1 MAQVINVLGYGDV
14 SFPDGMSMEEIT
26 KALEQLPALGPA
38 ASESRTIPQ
47 ELLRQAGLTARAVG
61 PIAAG
66 AMMGGAVGG
75 PPGALVGAAGMGL
88 GQMIGD
94 PLVNLFNL
102 ATNSNV
108 QPPSQALDTMMTR
121 MGLPAPETSGE
132 RITQDVLKA
141 GTTAGGMARG
151 ATTIADILA
160 KYAAQRGVAAG
171 VTPGVLS
178 TLGQY
183 PAQQVAAAG
192 AAGAA
197 GGLLREG
204 GAGPAAQM
212 GGAMLA
218 GMVAPGGPKLPITQR
233 VGGVPAAMVKPFTE
247 EGRQVIVGNVLN
259 RIATNPQQAMQNMAE
274 SAPLVPGVRP
284 TAAAT
289 ARDPGLAGAETAI
302 RGLDTG
308 GNLFG
313 QQINQNQEA
322 ILNAFR
328 QIGGKPGSIPYA
340 EAKRSAITTPMRE
353 AAFANKQAVDVE
365 PVLSA
370 IQGIM
375 SNPATQRKTVDD
387 AMVYVQ
393 GLLAKRVNPET
404 GTIDPMSLYSIRKD
418 ITDAMNGKLSGDLSN
433 LRLAKGQL
441 ADLLP
446 VIDRTIDAGAP
457 GFMDYM
463 SKYAKSSQGID
474 QMRLL
479 QGIEAKVTT
488 GQPNIST
495 GNPVLAA
502 SALRRQLASA
512 QDELGTQLSQ
522 SAQSKLDNIINEINR
537 GQAATAPGI
546 KPPGSDTF
554 KNMSMG
560 NLIGRVFSES
570 MANNT
575 TLRTMTRPL
584 DWLYKLP
591 DEQVQQLLVQAML
604 DPKLA
609 AQMMAKANI
618 MRVEP
623 LSTALRQKAQQM
635 GFGTLI
641 GTGANQ

>member
-1 MAQVINVLGYGDV
+1 MAQVINVIGYGDI

-26 KALEQLPALGPA
+26 EALKQLPPA
-38 ASESRTIPQ
+38 PAPRSMPE
-47 ELLRQAGLTARAVG
+47 ELTRQAGLAARPMVQS
-61 PIAAG
+61 
-66 AMMGGAVGG
+66 AMTVGG
-75 PPGALVGAAGMGL
+75 LLPMAV
-88 GQMIGD
+88 D

-102 ATNSNV
+102 AAGTKVPTMTQATQTNLN
-108 QPPSQALDTMMTR
+108 R
-121 MGLPAPETSGE
+121 MGFPQPETAQE
-132 RITQDVLKA
+132 RVVQDVGSA
-141 GTTAGGMARG
+141 GYGTAGVAR
-151 ATTIADILA
+151 
-160 KYAAQRGVAAG
+160 
-171 VTPGVLS
+171 
-178 TLGQY
+178 
-183 PAQQVAAAG
+183 AAG
-192 AAGAA
+192 AVAPRLPGMLSEAAKFFAQSPQAQSAAAVTAAGA
-197 GGLLREG
+197 GGALREG
-204 GAGPAAQM
+204 GANPYAQM

-218 GMVAPGGPKLPITQR
+218 GMVAPGGPTLSTTQR
-233 VGGVPAAMVKPFTE
+233 ALAVPGGLVKPFTE
-247 EGRQVIVGNVLN
+247 QGRQVIVGNVLN
-259 RIATNPQQAMQNMAE
+259 RLATNPQQAMQNMAE

-284 TAAAT
+284 TAAGT

-328 QIGGKPGSIPYA
+328 QISGKPGSIPYA

-418 ITDAMNGKLSGDLSN
+418 ITDAMAGKLSGDLSN

-488 GQPNIST
+488 GLPNIST

-502 SALRRQLASA
+502 SALRRQLAAA
-512 QDELGTQLSQ
+512 QDELGTKLSP

-537 GQAATAPGI
+537 GMAATAPGV
-546 KPPGSDTF
+546 KPPGSNTF
-554 KNMSMG
+554 QNMSMG
-560 NLIGRVFSES
+560 NLIGKVFSES
-570 MANNT
+570 LADNT

-584 DWLYKLP
+584 DFLYKLP
-591 DEQVQQLLVQAML
+591 DQQVQQLLVQAML

-609 AQMMAKANI
+609 AMMMAKANI

-623 LSTALRQKAQQM
+623 LATSLRQKAQQM

-641 GTGANQ
+641 GTGATE

>member
-1 MAQVINVLGYGDV
+1 MAQVINVIGYGDI

-26 KALEQLPALGPA
+26 KALEQLPPA
-38 ASESRTIPQ
+38 PGSRSLTQDLI
-47 ELLRQAGLTARAVG
+47 RQAGLTARAAG
-61 PIAAG
+61 PIATG
-66 AMMGGAVGG
+66 ALMGGAVGG

-94 PLVNLFNL
+94 PLVNLFNI

-108 QPPSQALDTMMTR
+108 QPPSKALDTMMTR
-121 MGLPAPETSGE
+121 MGLPEPENATE

-160 KYAAQRGVAAG
+160 KAAAQRGMAAG
-171 VTPGVLS
+171 ITPGVLS

-183 PAQQVAAAG
+183 PAQQMAAAG
-192 AAGAA
+192 TAGAA
-197 GGLLREG
+197 GGALREG
-204 GAGPAAQM
+204 GAGPMAQM

-218 GMVAPGGPKLPITQR
+218 GMVTPGGPKLPITQK
-233 VGGVPAAMVKPFTE
+233 VLAAPGAMVKPFTQ
-247 EGRQVIVGNVLN
+247 EGREVIVGNVLN
-259 RIATNPQQAMQNMAE
+259 RLATNPEQAMRNME
-274 SAPLVPGVRP
+274 MSAPLVPGVRP

-289 ARDPGLAGAETAI
+289 ARDPGLAGAETPL
-302 RGLDTG
+302 RSPTFDPS
-308 GNLFG
+308 NLFG

-404 GTIDPMSLYSIRKD
+404 GTIDPMALYSIRKD
-418 ITDAMNGKLSGDLSN
+418 ITDAMSGKLSGDLSN

-488 GQPNIST
+488 GLPNIST

-502 SALRRQLASA
+502 SGLRRQLAAA
-512 QDELGTQLSQ
+512 QDELGTQLSA
-522 SAQSKLDNIINEINR
+522 SAQRKLDNIIEEINR

-560 NLIGRVFSES
+560 NFIGKIFSES
-570 MANNT
+570 MASNT
-575 TLRTMTRPL
+575 TLRTMSRPL

-591 DEQVQQLLVQAML
+591 DEQIQQLLVQAML
-604 DPKLA
+604 DPKIASQL
-609 AQMMAKANI
+609 MAKANI

-623 LSTALRQKAQQM
+623 LATSLRQKAQQL
-635 GFGTLI
+635 GFGTL
-641 GTGANQ
+641 TGASQ

>member
-1 MAQVINVLGYGDV
+1 MAQVINVIGYGDI

-26 KALEQLPALGPA
+26 KALEQLPPA
-38 ASESRTIPQ
+38 PGSRSLTQDLI
-47 ELLRQAGLTARAVG
+47 RQAGLTARAAG

-160 KYAAQRGVAAG
+160 KAAAQRGVAAG

-353 AAFANKQAVDVE
+353 AAFEGV
-365 PVLSA
+365 
-370 IQGIM
+370 
-375 SNPATQRKTVDD
+375 T
-387 AMVYVQ
+387 
-393 GLLAKRVNPET
+393 VNPET
-404 GTIDPMSLYSIRKD
+404 FQSGIQLVVNQAIKNVMSSPAGVRKDVETAMKFAVDRVNLAKSPQELYEIRKD
-418 ITDAMNGKLSGDLSN
+418 LASAAQGKYNQDIPS
-433 LRLAKGQL
+433 LRLAGGQL
-441 ADLLP
+441 KQ
-446 VIDRTIDAGAP
+446 VINAVDDVIEAAAP
-457 GFMDYM
+457 GYADYM
-463 SKYAKSSQGID
+463 SKYAKLSQGID

-495 GNPVLAA
+495 GNPVLTA
-502 SALRRQLASA
+502 SALRRQLAAA

-522 SAQSKLDNIINEINR
+522 SAQRKLDNIINEINR

-570 MANNT
+570 MASNT

-623 LSTALRQKAQQM
+623 LATALRQKAQQM

-641 GTGANQ
+641 GASQ

>member
-1 MAQVINVLGYGDV
+1 MAQVINVIGYGDI

-26 KALEQLPALGPA
+26 KALEQLPPA
-38 ASESRTIPQ
+38 PGSRSMPD
-47 ELLRQAGLTARAVG
+47 ELTRQAGLAARPMAQAAMTAGGLLPMAV
-61 PIAAG
+61 
-66 AMMGGAVGG
+66 
-75 PPGALVGAAGMGL
+75 
-88 GQMIGD
+88 D

-102 ATNSNV
+102 AAGTKLPTMTQATQTNLN
-108 QPPSQALDTMMTR
+108 R
-121 MGLPAPETSGE
+121 MGFPQPETAQE
-132 RITQDVLKA
+132 RVTQDIGSA
-141 GTTAGGMARG
+141 GYGTGGVARVAGAVAPRLPGMLSEAAKFFAQSPQAQSAAAITAATAGGA
-151 ATTIADILA
+151 
-160 KYAAQRGVAAG
+160 
-171 VTPGVLS
+171 
-178 TLGQY
+178 
-183 PAQQVAAAG
+183 
-192 AAGAA
+192 
-197 GGLLREG
+197 LREG

-259 RIATNPQQAMQNMAE
+259 KIATNPQQAMQNMAE

-289 ARDPGLAGAETAI
+289 ARDPGLAGAETPL
-302 RGLDTG
+302 RSPTFDPS
-308 GNLFG
+308 NLFG

-340 EAKRSAITTPMRE
+340 EAKRSAITTPMRV
-353 AAFANKQAVDVE
+353 AAF
-365 PVLSA
+365 
-370 IQGIM
+370 QGV
-375 SNPATQRKTVDD
+375 T
-387 AMVYVQ
+387 
-393 GLLAKRVNPET
+393 VNPET
-404 GTIDPMSLYSIRKD
+404 FQSGIKLVVNQAIDNVMSSPVGVRKD
-418 ITDAMNGKLSGDLSN
+418 VETAMKFAVDRVN
-433 LRLAKGQL
+433 LAKTPEELYEVRKDLAKAANGAYNQENPSLQLASGQL
-441 ADLLP
+441 KQVIAAADD
-446 VIDRTIDAGAP
+446 VIEAAAP
-457 GFMDYM
+457 GYAAYMD
-463 SKYAKSSQGID
+463 KYKKSSSAID

-570 MANNT
+570 MASNT

>member
-1 MAQVINVLGYGDV
+1 MAQVINVLGYGDI
-14 SFPDGMSMEEIT
+14 SFPDGMSMEDIT

-38 ASESRTIPQ
+38 APRRSMPDEMM
-47 ELLRQAGLTARAVG
+47 RQAGLATRPMVQS
-61 PIAAG
+61 
-66 AMMGGAVGG
+66 AMTLGG
-75 PPGALVGAAGMGL
+75 LVPMVV
-88 GQMIGD
+88 D

-102 ATNSNV
+102 ATGTKLPTSTQAAQYNV
-108 QPPSQALDTMMTR
+108 NR
-121 MGLPAPETSGE
+121 MGFPQPETAQE
-132 RITQDVLKA
+132 RVVQDVASA
-141 GTTAGGMARG
+141 GYGTAGVARAAGEVAPRLPGMLSEAAKFFAQSPQAQSAAAVSAATAGGA
-151 ATTIADILA
+151 
-160 KYAAQRGVAAG
+160 
-171 VTPGVLS
+171 
-178 TLGQY
+178 
-183 PAQQVAAAG
+183 
-192 AAGAA
+192 
-197 GGLLREG
+197 LREG
-204 GAGPAAQM
+204 GANPYAQM
-212 GGAMLA
+212 GGALMA
-218 GMVAPGGPKLPITQR
+218 GMVAPGGPTLSTTQR
-233 VGGVPAAMVKPFTE
+233 ALSVPGAMLKPFTE

-259 RIATNPQQAMQNMAE
+259 KIATNPEQAMRNME
-274 SAPLVPGVRP
+274 MSAPLVPGVRP
-284 TAAAT
+284 TAAGT

-313 QQINQNQEA
+313 QQINANQEA

-328 QIGGKPGSIPYA
+328 QISGKPGSIPYA
-340 EAKRSAITTPMRE
+340 EAKRSAITGPMRE
-353 AAFANKQAVDVE
+353 AAFANKQAVDVQ

-370 IQGIM
+370 IEGIM

-404 GTIDPMSLYSIRKD
+404 GTIDPMSLYSVRKD
-418 ITDAMNGKLSGDLSN
+418 ITDAMAGKLSGDLSN

-457 GFMDYM
+457 GFRAYMD
-463 SKYAKSSQGID
+463 KYAKSSQGID

-488 GQPNIST
+488 GLPNLST

-502 SALRRQLASA
+502 SALRRQLAAA
-512 QDELGTQLSQ
+512 QDELGTKLSP
-522 SAQSKLDNIINEINR
+522 SAQGKLDNIINEINR
-537 GQAATAPGI
+537 GMAATSPGI

-560 NLIGRVFSES
+560 NLIGKIFSES
-570 MANNT
+570 MATNT
-575 TLRTMTRPL
+575 TLRTMSRPL
-584 DWLYKLP
+584 DFLYKLP
-591 DEQVQQLLVQAML
+591 DEQIQQLLVQAML

-609 AQMMAKANI
+609 AMMMAKANI

-623 LSTALRQKAQQM
+623 LATSLRQKAQQL

-641 GTGANQ
+641 GTGASQ

>member
-1 MAQVINVLGYGDV
+1 MAQVINVIGYGDI

-26 KALEQLPALGPA
+26 KALEQLPPA
-38 ASESRTIPQ
+38 PGSRSMPD
-47 ELLRQAGLTARAVG
+47 ELTRQAGLAARPMAQ
-61 PIAAG
+61 AA
-66 AMMGGAVGG
+66 MTVGG
-75 PPGALVGAAGMGL
+75 LLPMAV
-88 GQMIGD
+88 D

-102 ATNSNV
+102 AAGTKLPTMTQATQTNLN
-108 QPPSQALDTMMTR
+108 R
-121 MGLPAPETSGE
+121 MGFPEPQTAQE
-132 RITQDVLKA
+132 RVVQDVGSA
-141 GTTAGGMARG
+141 GYGTAGVAR
-151 ATTIADILA
+151 
-160 KYAAQRGVAAG
+160 
-171 VTPGVLS
+171 
-178 TLGQY
+178 
-183 PAQQVAAAG
+183 AAG
-192 AAGAA
+192 AVAPRLPGMLSEAAKFFAQSPQAQSAAAITAAGA
-197 GGLLREG
+197 GGALREG
-204 GAGPAAQM
+204 GANPYAQM

-218 GMVAPGGPKLPITQR
+218 GMVAPGGPTLSTTQR
-233 VGGVPAAMVKPFTE
+233 ALAVPGGLVKPFTE
-247 EGRQVIVGNVLN
+247 QGRQVIVGNVLN
-259 RIATNPQQAMQNMAE
+259 RLATNPQQAMQNME
-274 SAPLVPGVRP
+274 MSAPLVPGVRP
-284 TAAAT
+284 TAAGT

-328 QIGGKPGSIPYA
+328 QISGKPGSIPYA

-353 AAFANKQAVDVE
+353 AAFANKQSVDVE

-457 GFMDYM
+457 GFMAYM
-463 SKYAKSSQGID
+463 DKYAKSSQGID

-488 GQPNIST
+488 GLPNLST

-502 SALRRQLASA
+502 SALRRQLAAA
-512 QDELGTQLSQ
+512 QDELGTQLSP
-522 SAQSKLDNIINEINR
+522 SAQGKLDNIINEINR
-537 GQAATAPGI
+537 GMAATAPGV
-546 KPPGSDTF
+546 KPPGSNTF
-554 KNMSMG
+554 QNMSMG
-560 NLIGRVFSES
+560 NLIGKVFSES
-570 MANNT
+570 LADNT

-584 DWLYKLP
+584 DFLYKLP
-591 DEQVQQLLVQAML
+591 DQQVQQLLVQAML

-609 AQMMAKANI
+609 AMMMAKANI

-623 LSTALRQKAQQM
+623 LATSLRQKAQQM

-641 GTGANQ
+641 GTGASQ

>member
-1 MAQVINVLGYGDV
+1 MAQVINVIGYGDI

-26 KALEQLPALGPA
+26 KALEQLPPA
-38 ASESRTIPQ
+38 PGSRSMPD
-47 ELLRQAGLTARAVG
+47 ELMRQTGLAARPMAQ
-61 PIAAG
+61 AA
-66 AMMGGAVGG
+66 MTVGG
-75 PPGALVGAAGMGL
+75 LLPMAV
-88 GQMIGD
+88 D

-102 ATNSNV
+102 AAGTKVPTMTQATQTNLN
-108 QPPSQALDTMMTR
+108 R
-121 MGLPAPETSGE
+121 MGFPQPETAQE
-132 RITQDVLKA
+132 RVVQDVGSA
-141 GTTAGGMARG
+141 GYGTAGVAR
-151 ATTIADILA
+151 
-160 KYAAQRGVAAG
+160 
-171 VTPGVLS
+171 
-178 TLGQY
+178 
-183 PAQQVAAAG
+183 AAG
-192 AAGAA
+192 AVAPRLPGMLSEAAKFFAQSPQAQSAAAITAAGA
-197 GGLLREG
+197 GGALREG
-204 GAGPAAQM
+204 GANPYAQM

-218 GMVAPGGPKLPITQR
+218 GMVAPGGPSLSTTQR
-233 VGGVPAAMVKPFTE
+233 ALAVPGGLVKPFTE
-247 EGRQVIVGNVLN
+247 QGRQVIVGNVLN
-259 RIATNPQQAMQNMAE
+259 RLATNPQQAMQNMAE

-284 TAAAT
+284 TAAGT

-328 QIGGKPGSIPYA
+328 QISGKPGSIPYA

-488 GQPNIST
+488 GLPNIST

-502 SALRRQLASA
+502 SALRKQLAAA
-512 QDELGTQLSQ
+512 QDELGTQLSP

-537 GQAATAPGI
+537 GMAATAPGV
-546 KPPGSDTF
+546 KPPGSNTF
-554 KNMSMG
+554 QNMSMG
-560 NLIGRVFSES
+560 NLIGKVFSES
-570 MANNT
+570 LADNT

-584 DWLYKLP
+584 DFLYKLP
-591 DEQVQQLLVQAML
+591 DQQVQQLLVQAML

-609 AQMMAKANI
+609 AMMMSKANI

-623 LSTALRQKAQQM
+623 LATSLRQKAQQM

-641 GTGANQ
+641 GTGASQ

>member
-1 MAQVINVLGYGDV
+1 MSDMSEVYDALRKANAAGDTQSVAALIEYINSQGTTAYDILGDTTPRR
-14 SFPDGMSMEEIT
+14 SMPDEMM
-26 KALEQLPALGPA
+26 
-38 ASESRTIPQ
+38 
-47 ELLRQAGLTARAVG
+47 RQAGLATRPMVQS
-61 PIAAG
+61 
-66 AMMGGAVGG
+66 AMTVGG
-75 PPGALVGAAGMGL
+75 LVPMVV
-88 GQMIGD
+88 D

-102 ATNSNV
+102 ATGTKLLTNTQAAQYNV
-108 QPPSQALDTMMTR
+108 NR
-121 MGLPAPETSGE
+121 MGFPQPETAQE
-132 RITQDVLKA
+132 RVVQDVASA
-141 GTTAGGMARG
+141 GYGTAGVARAAGAVAPRLPGMLSEAAKFFAQSPQAQSAAAVSAATAGGA
-151 ATTIADILA
+151 
-160 KYAAQRGVAAG
+160 
-171 VTPGVLS
+171 
-178 TLGQY
+178 
-183 PAQQVAAAG
+183 
-192 AAGAA
+192 
-197 GGLLREG
+197 LREG
-204 GAGPAAQM
+204 GANPYAQM
-212 GGAMLA
+212 GGALMA
-218 GMVAPGGPKLPITQR
+218 GMVAPGGPMLSTTQR
-233 VGGVPAAMVKPFTE
+233 ALSVPGGLVKPFTQ
-247 EGRQVIVGNVLN
+247 EGREVIVGNVLN
-259 RIATNPQQAMQNMAE
+259 RLATNPEQAMRNMAE

-284 TAAAT
+284 TAAGT
-289 ARDPGLAGAETAI
+289 ARDPGLAGAETPL
-302 RGLDTG
+302 RSPTFDPS
-308 GNLFG
+308 NLFG

-418 ITDAMNGKLSGDLSN
+418 ITDAMAGKLSGDLSN

-488 GQPNIST
+488 GLPNLST

-502 SALRRQLASA
+502 SALRRQLAAA
-512 QDELGTQLSQ
+512 QDELGTKLSP
-522 SAQSKLDNIINEINR
+522 SAQGKLDNIINEINR
-537 GQAATAPGI
+537 GMAATAPGV
-546 KPPGSDTF
+546 KPPGSNTF
-554 KNMSMG
+554 QNMSMG

-570 MANNT
+570 LADNT

-591 DEQVQQLLVQAML
+591 DQQVQQLLVQAML

-609 AQMMAKANI
+609 AMMMAKANI

-623 LSTALRQKAQQM
+623 LATSLRQKAQQL

-641 GTGANQ
+641 GASQ

>member
-1 MAQVINVLGYGDV
+1 MAQVINVIGYGDI

-26 KALEQLPALGPA
+26 KALEQLPPA
-38 ASESRTIPQ
+38 PGSRSMPD
-47 ELLRQAGLTARAVG
+47 ELMRQTGLAARPMAQ
-61 PIAAG
+61 AA
-66 AMMGGAVGG
+66 MTVGG
-75 PPGALVGAAGMGL
+75 LLPMAV
-88 GQMIGD
+88 D

-102 ATNSNV
+102 AAGTKVPTMTQATQTNLN
-108 QPPSQALDTMMTR
+108 R
-121 MGLPAPETSGE
+121 MGFPQPETSQE
-132 RITQDVLKA
+132 RVVQDVASA
-141 GTTAGGMARG
+141 GYGTAGVAR
-151 ATTIADILA
+151 
-160 KYAAQRGVAAG
+160 
-171 VTPGVLS
+171 
-178 TLGQY
+178 
-183 PAQQVAAAG
+183 AAG
-192 AAGAA
+192 AVAPRLPGMLSEAAKFFAQSPQAQSAAAITAAGA
-197 GGLLREG
+197 GGALREG
-204 GAGPAAQM
+204 GANPYAQM

-218 GMVAPGGPKLPITQR
+218 GMVAPGGPSLSTTQR
-233 VGGVPAAMVKPFTE
+233 ALAVPGGLVKPFTE
-247 EGRQVIVGNVLN
+247 QGRQVIVGNVLN
-259 RIATNPQQAMQNMAE
+259 RLATNPQQAMQNMAE

-284 TAAAT
+284 TAAGT

-328 QIGGKPGSIPYA
+328 QISGKPGSIPYA

-488 GQPNIST
+488 GLPNIST

-502 SALRRQLASA
+502 SALRKQLAAA
-512 QDELGTQLSQ
+512 QDELGTQLSP

-537 GQAATAPGI
+537 GMAATAPGV
-546 KPPGSDTF
+546 KPPGSNTF
-554 KNMSMG
+554 QNMSMG
-560 NLIGRVFSES
+560 NLIGKVFSES
-570 MANNT
+570 LADNT

-584 DWLYKLP
+584 DFLYKLP
-591 DEQVQQLLVQAML
+591 DQQVQQLLVQAML

-609 AQMMAKANI
+609 AMMMSKANI

-623 LSTALRQKAQQM
+623 LATSLRQKAQQM

-641 GTGANQ
+641 GTGASQ

>member
-1 MAQVINVLGYGDV
+1 MAQVINVIGYGDI

-26 KALEQLPALGPA
+26 KALEQLPPA
-38 ASESRTIPQ
+38 PGSRSLTQDLI
-47 ELLRQAGLTARAVG
+47 RQAGLTARAAG

-160 KYAAQRGVAAG
+160 KAAAQRGVAAG

-204 GAGPAAQM
+204 GAGPTAQM

-289 ARDPGLAGAETAI
+289 ARDPGLAGAETPL
-302 RGLDTG
+302 RSPTFDPS
-308 GNLFG
+308 NLFG

-353 AAFANKQAVDVE
+353 AAFEGV
-365 PVLSA
+365 
-370 IQGIM
+370 
-375 SNPATQRKTVDD
+375 T
-387 AMVYVQ
+387 
-393 GLLAKRVNPET
+393 VNPET
-404 GTIDPMSLYSIRKD
+404 FQSGIQLVVNQAIKNVMSSPAGVRKDVETAMKFAVDRVNLAKSPQELYEIRKD
-418 ITDAMNGKLSGDLSN
+418 LASAAQGKYNQDIPS
-433 LRLAKGQL
+433 LRLAGGQL
-441 ADLLP
+441 KQ
-446 VIDRTIDAGAP
+446 VINAVDDVIEAAAP
-457 GFMDYM
+457 GYADYM
-463 SKYAKSSQGID
+463 SKYAKLSQGID

-488 GQPNIST
+488 GLPNLST

-502 SALRRQLASA
+502 SALRRQLAAA

-570 MANNT
+570 MASNT

>member
-1 MAQVINVLGYGDV
+1 MAQVINVLGYGDI

-26 KALEQLPALGPA
+26 EALKQLPPA
-38 ASESRTIPQ
+38 PGSRSMPD
-47 ELLRQAGLTARAVG
+47 EMMRQAGLATRPMVQS
-61 PIAAG
+61 
-66 AMMGGAVGG
+66 AMTVGG
-75 PPGALVGAAGMGL
+75 LVPMVV
-88 GQMIGD
+88 D

-102 ATNSNV
+102 ATGTKLPTSTQAAQYNV
-108 QPPSQALDTMMTR
+108 NR
-121 MGLPAPETSGE
+121 MGFPQPETAQE
-132 RITQDVLKA
+132 RVVQDVASA
-141 GTTAGGMARG
+141 GYGTAGVARAAGEVAPRLPGMLSEAAKFFAQSPQAQSAAAVSAATAGGA
-151 ATTIADILA
+151 
-160 KYAAQRGVAAG
+160 
-171 VTPGVLS
+171 
-178 TLGQY
+178 
-183 PAQQVAAAG
+183 
-192 AAGAA
+192 
-197 GGLLREG
+197 LREG
-204 GAGPAAQM
+204 GANPYAQM
-212 GGAMLA
+212 GGALMA
-218 GMVAPGGPKLPITQR
+218 GMVAPGGPTLSTTQR
-233 VGGVPAAMVKPFTE
+233 ALSVPGAMLKPFTE

-259 RIATNPQQAMQNMAE
+259 KIATNPEQAMRNME
-274 SAPLVPGVRP
+274 MSAPLVPGVRP
-284 TAAAT
+284 TAAGT

-313 QQINQNQEA
+313 QQINANQEA

-328 QIGGKPGSIPYA
+328 QISGKPGSIPYA
-340 EAKRSAITTPMRE
+340 EAKRSAITGPMRE
-353 AAFANKQAVDVE
+353 AAFANKQAVDVQ

-370 IQGIM
+370 IEGIM

-404 GTIDPMSLYSIRKD
+404 GTIDPMSLYSVRKD
-418 ITDAMNGKLSGDLSN
+418 ITDAMAGKLSGDLSN

-457 GFMDYM
+457 GFRAYMD
-463 SKYAKSSQGID
+463 KYAKSSQGID

-488 GQPNIST
+488 GLPNLST

-502 SALRRQLASA
+502 SALRRQLAAA
-512 QDELGTQLSQ
+512 QDELGTKLSP
-522 SAQSKLDNIINEINR
+522 SAQGKLDNIINEINR
-537 GQAATAPGI
+537 GMAATSPGI

-560 NLIGRVFSES
+560 NLIGKIFSES
-570 MANNT
+570 MATNT
-575 TLRTMTRPL
+575 TLRTMSRPL
-584 DWLYKLP
+584 DFLYKLP
-591 DEQVQQLLVQAML
+591 DEQIQQLLVQAML

-609 AQMMAKANI
+609 AMMMAKANI

-623 LSTALRQKAQQM
+623 LATSLRQKAQQM

-641 GTGANQ
+641 GTGASQ

>member
-38 ASESRTIPQ
+38 APESRSMPD
-47 ELLRQAGLTARAVG
+47 ELMRQTGLATRPMVQS
-61 PIAAG
+61 
-66 AMMGGAVGG
+66 AMTLGG
-75 PPGALVGAAGMGL
+75 LVPMVV
-88 GQMIGD
+88 D

-102 ATNSNV
+102 ATGTKLPTST
-108 QPPSQALDTMMTR
+108 QAAQYNINR
-121 MGLPAPETSGE
+121 MGFPQPETAQE
-132 RITQDVLKA
+132 RVVQDIASA
-141 GTTAGGMARG
+141 GYGTGGVARAAGAVAPRLPGMLSEAAKFFAQSPQAQSAAALSAATAGGA
-151 ATTIADILA
+151 
-160 KYAAQRGVAAG
+160 
-171 VTPGVLS
+171 
-178 TLGQY
+178 
-183 PAQQVAAAG
+183 
-192 AAGAA
+192 
-197 GGLLREG
+197 LREG
-204 GAGPAAQM
+204 GANPYAQM
-212 GGAMLA
+212 GGAVLA
-218 GMVAPGGPKLPITQR
+218 GMVAPGGPTLSTTQR
-233 VGGVPAAMVKPFTE
+233 ALSVPGGLVKPFTQ
-247 EGRQVIVGNVLN
+247 EGREVIVGNVLN
-259 RIATNPQQAMQNMAE
+259 RLATNPEQAMRNMAE

-284 TAAAT
+284 TAAGT
-289 ARDPGLAGAETAI
+289 ARDPGLAGAETPL
-302 RGLDTG
+302 RSPTFDPS
-308 GNLFG
+308 NLFG
-313 QQINQNQEA
+313 QQINANQEA

-340 EAKRSAITTPMRE
+340 EAKRSAITTPMRDL
-353 AAFANKQAVDVE
+353 AFANKQAVDVE

-404 GTIDPMSLYSIRKD
+404 GTIDPMSLYSVRKD
-418 ITDAMNGKLSGDLSN
+418 ITDAMAGKLSGDLSN

-457 GFMDYM
+457 GFMAYM
-463 SKYAKSSQGID
+463 DKYAKSSQGID

-488 GQPNIST
+488 GLPNLST
-495 GNPVLAA
+495 GNPVLMA
-502 SALRRQLASA
+502 SGLRRQIAAA
-512 QDELGTQLSQ
+512 QDELGTQLSP
-522 SAQSKLDNIINEINR
+522 SAQRKLDNIIDEINR
-537 GQAATAPGI
+537 GMAATAPGV
-546 KPPGSDTF
+546 KPPGSNTF
-554 KNMSMG
+554 QNMSMG

-570 MANNT
+570 LADNT

-584 DWLYKLP
+584 DFLYKLP
-591 DEQVQQLLVQAML
+591 DQQVQQLLVQAML

-609 AQMMAKANI
+609 AMMMAKANI

-623 LSTALRQKAQQM
+623 LATSLRQKAQQL

-641 GTGANQ
+641 GTGASQ

>member
-1 MAQVINVLGYGDV
+1 
-14 SFPDGMSMEEIT
+14 MSDMSEVYDALR
-26 KALEQLPALGPA
+26 KAN
-38 ASESRTIPQ
+38 
-47 ELLRQAGLTARAVG
+47 
-61 PIAAG
+61 AAG
-66 AMMGGAVGG
+66 DTQSVAALIEYINSQGTTAYDILGDTTPKRSMPDELMRQTGLATRPMVQSAMTLGG
-75 PPGALVGAAGMGL
+75 LVPMVV
-88 GQMIGD
+88 D

-102 ATNSNV
+102 ATGTKLPTST
-108 QPPSQALDTMMTR
+108 QAAQYNLNR
-121 MGLPAPETSGE
+121 MGFPQPETAQE
-132 RITQDVLKA
+132 RVVQDVASA
-141 GTTAGGMARG
+141 GLGTAGVARAAGAVAPRLPGMLSEAAKFFAQSPQAQSAAAVSAATAGGA
-151 ATTIADILA
+151 
-160 KYAAQRGVAAG
+160 
-171 VTPGVLS
+171 
-178 TLGQY
+178 
-183 PAQQVAAAG
+183 
-192 AAGAA
+192 
-197 GGLLREG
+197 LREG
-204 GAGPAAQM
+204 GANPYAQM
-212 GGAMLA
+212 GGAVLA
-218 GMVAPGGPKLPITQR
+218 GMVAPGGPTLSTTQR
-233 VGGVPAAMVKPFTE
+233 ALSVPGSLVKPFTQ
-247 EGRQVIVGNVLN
+247 EGREVIVGNVLN
-259 RIATNPQQAMQNMAE
+259 RLATNPEQAIRNMAE

-284 TAAAT
+284 TAAGT

-340 EAKRSAITTPMRE
+340 EAKRETITGPMRDL
-353 AAFANKQAVDVE
+353 AFANKQAVDVE

-418 ITDAMNGKLSGDLSN
+418 ITDAMAGKLSGDLSN

-441 ADLLP
+441 AELLP

-457 GFMDYM
+457 GFMAYM
-463 SKYAKSSQGID
+463 DKYAKSSQGID

-488 GQPNIST
+488 GLPNLST

-502 SALRRQLASA
+502 SGLRRQLAAA
-512 QDELGTQLSQ
+512 QDELGTQLSP
-522 SAQSKLDNIINEINR
+522 SAQRKLDNIINEINR
-537 GQAATAPGI
+537 GMAATAPGV
-546 KPPGSDTF
+546 KPPGSNTF
-554 KNMSMG
+554 QNMSMG

-570 MANNT
+570 LADNT

-584 DWLYKLP
+584 DFLYKLP
-591 DEQVQQLLVQAML
+591 DQQVQQLLVQAML
-604 DPKLA
+604 DPKIA

-623 LSTALRQKAQQM
+623 LATSLRQKAQQL

-641 GTGANQ
+641 GAQQ

>member
-26 KALEQLPALGPA
+26 EALKQLPPA
-38 ASESRTIPQ
+38 PGSRSMPD
-47 ELLRQAGLTARAVG
+47 EMMRQAGLATRPMVQS
-61 PIAAG
+61 
-66 AMMGGAVGG
+66 AMTVGG
-75 PPGALVGAAGMGL
+75 LVPMVV
-88 GQMIGD
+88 D

-102 ATNSNV
+102 ATGTKLPTSTQAAQYNV
-108 QPPSQALDTMMTR
+108 NR
-121 MGLPAPETSGE
+121 MGFPQPETAQERVVQDIASAGYGTAGVARAAGE
-132 RITQDVLKA
+132 VAPRLPGMLSEAAKFFAQSPQAQSAA
-141 GTTAGGMARG
+141 GVSAATAGGA
-151 ATTIADILA
+151 
-160 KYAAQRGVAAG
+160 
-171 VTPGVLS
+171 
-178 TLGQY
+178 
-183 PAQQVAAAG
+183 
-192 AAGAA
+192 
-197 GGLLREG
+197 LREG
-204 GAGPAAQM
+204 GASPYAQM
-212 GGAMLA
+212 GGALMA
-218 GMVAPGGPKLPITQR
+218 GMVAPGGPTLSTTQR
-233 VGGVPAAMVKPFTE
+233 ALSVPGAMLKPFTE

-259 RIATNPQQAMQNMAE
+259 KIATKPEQAMRNME
-274 SAPLVPGVRP
+274 MSAPLVPGVRP
-284 TAAAT
+284 TAAGT

-313 QQINQNQEA
+313 QQINANQEA

-328 QIGGKPGSIPYA
+328 QISGKPGSIPYA
-340 EAKRSAITTPMRE
+340 EAKRETITGPMRE
-353 AAFANKQAVDVE
+353 AAFANKQAVDVQ
-365 PVLSA
+365 PVISA
-370 IQGIM
+370 IEGIM

-404 GTIDPMSLYSIRKD
+404 GTIDPMSLYSVRKD
-418 ITDAMNGKLSGDLSN
+418 ITDAMSGKLSGDLSN

-457 GFMDYM
+457 GFRAYMD
-463 SKYAKSSQGID
+463 KYAKSSQGID

-488 GQPNIST
+488 GLPNLST

-502 SALRRQLASA
+502 SALRRQLAAA
-512 QDELGTQLSQ
+512 QDELGTKLSP

-537 GQAATAPGI
+537 GMAATSPGI

-560 NLIGRVFSES
+560 NLIGKIFSES
-570 MANNT
+570 MASNT
-575 TLRTMTRPL
+575 TLRTMSRPL
-584 DWLYKLP
+584 DFLYKLP
-591 DEQVQQLLVQAML
+591 DEQIQQLLVQAML

-609 AQMMAKANI
+609 AMMMAKANI

-623 LSTALRQKAQQM
+623 LATSLRQKAQQL

-641 GTGANQ
+641 GASQ

>member
-1 MAQVINVLGYGDV
+1 MAQVINVIGYGDI
-14 SFPDGMSMEEIT
+14 SFPDGMSMDEIT
-26 KALEQLPALGPA
+26 KALEQLPPA
-38 ASESRTIPQ
+38 PAPRSLTQDLI
-47 ELLRQAGLTARAVG
+47 RQAGLTARAAG

-160 KYAAQRGVAAG
+160 KAAAQRGMVAG
-171 VTPGVLS
+171 VTPSVLS

-192 AAGAA
+192 TAGAA

-204 GAGPAAQM
+204 DASPAAQM

-218 GMVAPGGPKLPITQR
+218 GMVTPGGPKLPITQR
-233 VGGVPAAMVKPFTE
+233 ALSVPGGLVKPFTP
-247 EGRQVIVGNVLN
+247 EGKEVIVGNVLN
-259 RIATNPQQAMQNMAE
+259 RLATNPQQAMQNMAE
-274 SAPLVPGVRP
+274 SAPLVPGVSP
-284 TAAAT
+284 TAAGT

-328 QIGGKPGSIPYA
+328 QISGKPGSIPYA

-488 GQPNIST
+488 GLPNIST

-502 SALRRQLASA
+502 SALRKQLAAA

-537 GQAATAPGI
+537 GMAATAPGV
-546 KPPGSDTF
+546 KPPGSNTF
-554 KNMSMG
+554 QNMSMG
-560 NLIGRVFSES
+560 NLIGKVFSES
-570 MANNT
+570 LADNT

-584 DWLYKLP
+584 DFLYKLP
-591 DEQVQQLLVQAML
+591 DQQVQQLLVQAML

-609 AQMMAKANI
+609 AMMMAKANI

-623 LSTALRQKAQQM
+623 LATSLRQKAQQM

-641 GTGANQ
+641 GTGASQ

>member
-1 MAQVINVLGYGDV
+1 MAV
-14 SFPDGMSMEEIT
+14 
-26 KALEQLPALGPA
+26 
-38 ASESRTIPQ
+38 
-47 ELLRQAGLTARAVG
+47 
-61 PIAAG
+61 
-66 AMMGGAVGG
+66 
-75 PPGALVGAAGMGL
+75 
-88 GQMIGD
+88 D

-102 ATNSNV
+102 AAGTKVPTMTQATQTNLN
-108 QPPSQALDTMMTR
+108 R
-121 MGLPAPETSGE
+121 MGFPQPETAEE
-132 RITQDVLKA
+132 RVVQDVSSA
-141 GTTAGGMARG
+141 GYGTAGVAR
-151 ATTIADILA
+151 
-160 KYAAQRGVAAG
+160 
-171 VTPGVLS
+171 
-178 TLGQY
+178 
-183 PAQQVAAAG
+183 AAG
-192 AAGAA
+192 AIAPRLPGMLSEAAKFFAQSPQAQSAAAVTAAGA
-197 GGLLREG
+197 GGALREG
-204 GAGPAAQM
+204 GANPYAQM

-218 GMVAPGGPKLPITQR
+218 GMVAPGGPSLSTTQR
-233 VGGVPAAMVKPFTE
+233 ALAVPGGLVKPFTE
-247 EGRQVIVGNVLN
+247 QGRQVIVGNVLN
-259 RIATNPQQAMQNMAE
+259 RLATNPQQAMQNME
-274 SAPLVPGVRP
+274 MSAPLVPGVRP
-284 TAAAT
+284 TAAGT

-328 QIGGKPGSIPYA
+328 QISGKPGSIPYA

-353 AAFANKQAVDVE
+353 AAFANKQSVDVE

-457 GFMDYM
+457 GFMAYM
-463 SKYAKSSQGID
+463 DKYAKSSQGID

-488 GQPNIST
+488 GLPNIST

-502 SALRRQLASA
+502 SALRRQLAAA
-512 QDELGTQLSQ
+512 QDELGTKLSP

-537 GQAATAPGI
+537 GMAATAPGV
-546 KPPGSDTF
+546 KPPGSNTF
-554 KNMSMG
+554 QNMSMG
-560 NLIGRVFSES
+560 NLIGKVFSES
-570 MANNT
+570 LADNT

-584 DWLYKLP
+584 DFLYKLP
-591 DEQVQQLLVQAML
+591 DQQVQQLLVQAML

-609 AQMMAKANI
+609 AMMMAKANI

-623 LSTALRQKAQQM
+623 LATSLRQKAQQM

-641 GTGANQ
+641 GTGATE

>member
-1 MAQVINVLGYGDV
+1 MAQTINVLGYGPV

-47 ELLRQAGLTARAVG
+47 ELLRQAGLTARAAG
-61 PIAAG
+61 PIATG
-66 AMMGGAVGG
+66 ALMGGAVGG

-108 QPPSQALDTMMTR
+108 QPPSKALDTMMTR
-121 MGLPAPETSGE
+121 MGLPEPQNATE

-160 KYAAQRGVAAG
+160 KAAAQRGLAAG
-171 VTPGVLS
+171 VTPSVLS

-183 PAQQVAAAG
+183 PAQQMASAG
-192 AAGAA
+192 TAGAA

-204 GAGPAAQM
+204 DAGPMAQM

-218 GMVAPGGPKLPITQR
+218 GMVTPGGPKLPITQKALS
-233 VGGVPAAMVKPFTE
+233 VPGAMLKPFTE

-259 RIATNPQQAMQNMAE
+259 KIATNPEQAMRNME
-274 SAPLVPGVRP
+274 MSAPLVPGVRP
-284 TAAAT
+284 TAAGT

-313 QQINQNQEA
+313 QQINANQEA

-328 QIGGKPGSIPYA
+328 QISGKPGSIPYA
-340 EAKRSAITTPMRE
+340 EAKRSAITAPMRV
-353 AAFANKQAVDVE
+353 AAFEGVTVSPETFQSGIQLVVNQAINNVMSSPVGVRKDVETAMKFAVDRV
-365 PVLSA
+365 
-370 IQGIM
+370 
-375 SNPATQRKTVDD
+375 K
-387 AMVYVQ
+387 
-393 GLLAKRVNPET
+393 LAKTPEE
-404 GTIDPMSLYSIRKD
+404 LYEVRKD
-418 ITDAMNGKLSGDLSN
+418 LAKAAQGAYNQENPS
-433 LRLAKGQL
+433 LRLASGQL
-441 ADLLP
+441 KEVIAAADD
-446 VIDRTIDAGAP
+446 VIEAAAP
-457 GFMDYM
+457 GYAAYM
-463 SKYAKSSQGID
+463 AKYKKSSSAID
-474 QMRLL
+474 QMKLL

-488 GQPNIST
+488 GLPNLST

-502 SALRRQLASA
+502 SALRRQLAAA
-512 QDELGTQLSQ
+512 QDELGTQLSP

-537 GQAATAPGI
+537 GMAATSPGI

-560 NLIGRVFSES
+560 NLIGKIFSES
-570 MANNT
+570 MASNT
-575 TLRTMTRPL
+575 TLRTMSRPL
-584 DWLYKLP
+584 DFLYKLP
-591 DEQVQQLLVQAML
+591 DEQIQQLLVQAML

-609 AQMMAKANI
+609 AMMMAKANI

-623 LSTALRQKAQQM
+623 LATSLRQKAQQL

-641 GTGANQ
+641 GASQ

>member
-1 MAQVINVLGYGDV
+1 MAQVINVIGYGDI

-26 KALEQLPALGPA
+26 KALEQLPPA
-38 ASESRTIPQ
+38 PAPRSMPD
-47 ELLRQAGLTARAVG
+47 ELTRQAGLAARPMAQ
-61 PIAAG
+61 AA
-66 AMMGGAVGG
+66 MTVGG
-75 PPGALVGAAGMGL
+75 LLPMAV
-88 GQMIGD
+88 D

-102 ATNSNV
+102 AAGTKVPTMTQATQTNLN
-108 QPPSQALDTMMTR
+108 R
-121 MGLPAPETSGE
+121 MGFPQPETAEE
-132 RITQDVLKA
+132 RVVQDVSSA
-141 GTTAGGMARG
+141 GYGTAGVAR
-151 ATTIADILA
+151 
-160 KYAAQRGVAAG
+160 
-171 VTPGVLS
+171 
-178 TLGQY
+178 
-183 PAQQVAAAG
+183 AAG
-192 AAGAA
+192 AIAPRLPGMLSEAAKFFAQSPQAQSAAAVTAAGA
-197 GGLLREG
+197 GGALREG
-204 GAGPAAQM
+204 GANPYAQM

-218 GMVAPGGPKLPITQR
+218 GMVAPGGPSLSTTQR
-233 VGGVPAAMVKPFTE
+233 ALAVPGGLVKPFTE
-247 EGRQVIVGNVLN
+247 QGRQVIVGNVLN
-259 RIATNPQQAMQNMAE
+259 RLATNPQQAMQNME
-274 SAPLVPGVRP
+274 MSAPLVPGVRP
-284 TAAAT
+284 TAAGT

-328 QIGGKPGSIPYA
+328 QISGKPGSIPYA

-353 AAFANKQAVDVE
+353 AAFANKQSVDVE

-457 GFMDYM
+457 GFMAYM
-463 SKYAKSSQGID
+463 DKYAKSSQGID

-488 GQPNIST
+488 GLPNIST

-502 SALRRQLASA
+502 SALRRQLAAA
-512 QDELGTQLSQ
+512 QDELGTKLSP

-537 GQAATAPGI
+537 GMAATAPGV
-546 KPPGSDTF
+546 KPPGSNTF
-554 KNMSMG
+554 QNMSMG
-560 NLIGRVFSES
+560 NLIGKVFSES
-570 MANNT
+570 LADNT

-584 DWLYKLP
+584 DFLYKLP
-591 DEQVQQLLVQAML
+591 DQQVQQLLVQAML

-609 AQMMAKANI
+609 AMMMAKANI

-623 LSTALRQKAQQM
+623 LATSLRQKAQQM

-641 GTGANQ
+641 GTGATE

>member
-1 MAQVINVLGYGDV
+1 
-14 SFPDGMSMEEIT
+14 MSDMSEVYDALR
-26 KALEQLPALGPA
+26 KAN
-38 ASESRTIPQ
+38 
-47 ELLRQAGLTARAVG
+47 
-61 PIAAG
+61 AAG
-66 AMMGGAVGG
+66 DMQSVAALIEYINSQGTTAYDILGDTTPKRSMPDELMRQTGLATRPMVQSAMTLGG
-75 PPGALVGAAGMGL
+75 LVPMVV
-88 GQMIGD
+88 D

-102 ATNSNV
+102 ATGTRLPTST
-108 QPPSQALDTMMTR
+108 QAAQYNINR
-121 MGLPAPETSGE
+121 MGFPQPETAQERVVQDIASAGYGTGGVARAAGE
-132 RITQDVLKA
+132 VAPRLPGMLSEAAKFFAQSPQAQSAAAVSA
-141 GTTAGGMARG
+141 ATAGGA
-151 ATTIADILA
+151 
-160 KYAAQRGVAAG
+160 
-171 VTPGVLS
+171 
-178 TLGQY
+178 
-183 PAQQVAAAG
+183 
-192 AAGAA
+192 
-197 GGLLREG
+197 LREG
-204 GAGPAAQM
+204 GANPYAQM
-212 GGAMLA
+212 GGALVA
-218 GMVAPGGPKLPITQR
+218 GMVAPGGPTLSTTQR
-233 VGGVPAAMVKPFTE
+233 ALSVPGGLVKPFTQ
-247 EGRQVIVGNVLN
+247 EGREVIVGNVLN
-259 RIATNPQQAMQNMAE
+259 RLATNPEQAMRNMAE

-284 TAAAT
+284 MSASV
-289 ARDPGLAGAETAI
+289 ARDPGLAGAETPL
-302 RGLDTG
+302 RSPTFDPS
-308 GNLFG
+308 NLFG
-313 QQINQNQEA
+313 QQLNQNQEA

-404 GTIDPMSLYSIRKD
+404 GTIDPMSLYSVRKD
-418 ITDAMNGKLSGDLSN
+418 ITDAMAGKLSGDLSN

-457 GFMDYM
+457 GFMAYM
-463 SKYAKSSQGID
+463 AKYAKSSEGID

-488 GQPNIST
+488 GLPNLST

-502 SALRRQLASA
+502 SGLRRQLAAA
-512 QDELGTQLSQ
+512 QDELGTKLSP

-537 GQAATAPGI
+537 GMAATSPGV
-546 KPPGSDTF
+546 KPPGSNTF
-554 KNMSMG
+554 QNMSMG

-570 MANNT
+570 LADNT

-591 DEQVQQLLVQAML
+591 DQQVQQLLVQAML

-609 AQMMAKANI
+609 AMMMAKANI

-623 LSTALRQKAQQM
+623 LATSLRQKAQQL

-641 GTGANQ
+641 GASQ